1 MNKGHPVR
9 GALTGLLFGGFLTL
23 FLLTI
28 GVVPLDSILVIVLPV
43 AFLLAGI
50 GLGIGAPFKR
60 DRAIDAASSAGST
73 STP

>member
-1 MNKGHPVR
+1 MNKAHPVR

-43 AFLLAGI
+43 VFLLAGI
-50 GLGIGAPFKR
+50 GLGVGAPFKR
-60 DRAIDAASSAGST
+60 DRAIDPASSVSST
-73 STP
+73 AP

>member
-43 AFLLAGI
+43 VVLLAGI

-60 DRAIDAASSAGST
+60 GRAIDSESSVT
-73 STP
+73 TPS